1 MLCKIWHFL
10 SKHSRS
16 PGQCWHLSGLWEAG
30 FLVGISAV
38 GLSLKD
44 KLELRTVDQ
53 GRQRALARRQIK
65 LLVAL
70 TQRLICLM
78 ERVCVKIMV
87 K

>member
-1 MLCKIWHFL
+1 M
-10 SKHSRS
+10 
-16 PGQCWHLSGLWEAG
+16 
-30 FLVGISAV
+30 VGISAV